1 MNSLEIPVGPLV
13 FHAREAGPATG
24 PLVLLLHGFPQSS
37 AEWKAQL
44 PALAA
49 AGYRAVAPD
58 QRGYSPGA
66 RPDGVAAY
74 HIDHLV
80 ADVLGMADALA
91 ADRFHLVGHD
101 WGAIVAWHV
110 AARHPNRLRSLTIV
124 SVPHPDAFA
133 RALDPASGTDQPERS
148 TYISGFKQPGAEDA
162 MGEEFLRMAF
172 GASGLAGHDVEDHVR
187 VLTEPGAMRAGL
199 DWYRAYDF
207 LGQSAARIRVPTL
220 FVWSTADPALGRD
233 GAEWTADYVDAPYR
247 FVIIEDGPH
256 WLPETHPQEL
266 NRLLLEHFDA
276 VRQTRKDEP

>member
-1 MNSLEIPVGPLV
+1 MSPLSIPVGLLR
-13 FHAREAGPATG
+13 FRARESGPATG

-44 PALAA
+44 EALGE
-49 AGYRAVAPD
+49 AGYHAVAPD

-66 RPDGVAAY
+66 RPEGVAAY

-80 ADVLGMADALA
+80 ADVLGMADALGA
-91 ADRFHLVGHD
+91 ERFHLVGHD

-110 AARHPNRLRSLTIV
+110 AARHPKRLRSLTIV
-124 SVPHPDAFA
+124 SVPHPNALA
-133 RALDPASGTDQPERS
+133 RALAPESGTDQPERS
-148 TYISGFKQPGAEDA
+148 TYIAGFKTPGAEAA

-207 LGQSAARIRVPTL
+207 LGQSAAKIEVPTL
-220 FVWSTADPALGRD
+220 FIWSTGDPALGRD
-233 GAEWTADYVDAPYR
+233 GAEWTAEHVAAPYR
-247 FVIIEDGPH
+247 FVVIEDGPH
-256 WLPETHPQEL
+256 WLPETHAGDV
-266 NRLLLEHFDA
+266 NRLLLEHLKS
-276 VRQTRKDEP
+276 R